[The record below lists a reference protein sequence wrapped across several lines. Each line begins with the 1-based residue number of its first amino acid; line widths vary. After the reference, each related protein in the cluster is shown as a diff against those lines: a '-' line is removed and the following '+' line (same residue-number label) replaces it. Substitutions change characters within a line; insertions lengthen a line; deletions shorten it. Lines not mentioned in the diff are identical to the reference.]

1 MDSSR
6 SSQQGKRSERLTRTP
21 YARPTPQKTRGT
33 PNSALGAI
41 KSALSL
47 FTSPFSRSPSTLP
60 THNDIEVDQ
69 RSESGSED
77 NWDGEA
83 PITMKEQDV
92 FSLAAAAGRS
102 GEDFEG
108 RQIAWRSKGEVPGSK
123 HDVVRRGLQL
133 APPKTS
139 IGIQNGQ
146 PITPN
151 TPIFPGHFNRD
162 GAASQT
168 GPSHSKRALPAPLVP
183 TSGILKAVTDQN
195 STTSVPAEPKSA
207 TPSSL
212 SLPSRLPLPA
222 SFMTPTRSAIA
233 SASSSQ
239 CALALSSFLDDK
251 QGKVLTSEDRTI
263 IEALSAR
270 IAVEENASPAIQER
284 RGGWLPSST
293 SGEVAFRGNLSQSSS
308 SSSLGSG
315 TPYKQR
321 YLGPGM
327 SPKKMPSSRSS
338 PASSRLQGNQSN
350 STAPIGPDS
359 SALPPSFPNR
369 HLVNT
374 ILRYSATSSPL
385 RQSYRPGA
393 PSIPAAAAPE
403 PPASSPATDGK
414 RKPESSADPAITKR
428 RQIEAAG
435 RQRATA
441 IMQSLIE
448 ETDSTTSKPGIEP
461 VRWNAYD
468 RGSLHAKATE
478 EPSAGPSTPVKQVP
492 AVPISTPSTAHAGS
506 TPRKRT
512 PLRGAAAKLE
522 AHRQAMKGAK
532 PLSTIERIK
541 GVRPWENGQSSI
553 STPAH
558 KNKEP
563 EPQVE
568 EPEESEVDEL
578 DSERDTDAADI
589 SEVEDTA
596 KARKRAT
603 PLKPTEEMPQPSK
616 IPDATKFEPF
626 PIQPISFSSSSIS
639 KPAPSSPAPAAAEN
653 YNSPLRKS
661 IIEAPKKAEESAKA
675 FTFSF
680 DQPTK
685 PTSESETEPLIQ
697 PIVRSAVPKTS
708 EQEKTDLS
716 PKEAALKVDKLALP
730 FFTFIPSA
738 PTPIP
743 ANSTKEQTEK
753 AKSEAAKSSPPTF
766 AFKLEISTPIRPSS
780 APSSSAVKPAN
791 GGKWTC
797 SMCMLENP
805 ESATEKCTICEEPR
819 SKKSAPAAPAISG
832 SSGFGG
838 FGAPKTGGNG
848 GKWTCSMCMLE
859 NPDSAKE
866 KCQICEE
873 PRPQSTKT
881 ASTAAVSTPFTGWGT
896 GAQQK
901 KQAGGSWTCST
912 CMLQNPDSA
921 KDKCTICEAPRPK

>member
-21 YARPTPQKTRGT
+21 YARPTPQRTRTT

-60 THNDIEVDQ
+60 THNAIEVDQ

-83 PITMKEQDV
+83 PAAMKGQDV

-108 RQIAWRSKGEVPGSK
+108 RQIAWRGKGEVPGGK
-123 HDVVRRGLQL
+123 REVARRELQL
-133 APPKTS
+133 APPKAS
-139 IGIQNGQ
+139 AGIRSHQ

-151 TPIFPGHFNRD
+151 TPIFPGHFHKD
-162 GAASQT
+162 GATSQSDL
-168 GPSHSKRALPAPLVP
+168 SHSKRALPAPLVP
-183 TSGILKAVTDQN
+183 SSGVLDAATGQN
-195 STTSVPAEPKSA
+195 STISATAKPEPA

-212 SLPSRLPLPA
+212 SLPSRIPLPA

-270 IAVEENASPAIQER
+270 IAAEENASPLAQER
-284 RGGWLPSST
+284 RGGWLPSSA

-338 PASSRLQGNQSN
+338 PASSRLQSNQSN
-350 STAPIGPDS
+350 PPASVGPDA

-393 PSIPAAAAPE
+393 PSTPPAAAPE
-403 PPASSPATDGK
+403 PPARSPATGGK
-414 RKPESSADPAITKR
+414 RKLESPADPAVTKR
-428 RQIEAAG
+428 REIEAAG
-435 RQRATA
+435 RQKAAA

-448 ETDSTTSKPGIEP
+448 ETDSTTPKSNNEP

-468 RGSLHAKATE
+468 RGSLHAKSAG
-478 EPSAGPSTPVKQVP
+478 EPSAGPSTPAKQAP
-492 AVPISTPSTAHAGS
+492 PVPISTPSTAHAGS

-541 GVRPWENGQSSI
+541 GVRPWDSGQNSP
-553 STPAH
+553 STPAQ
-558 KNKEP
+558 KTMEP
-563 EPQVE
+563 EQQDE
-568 EPEESEVDEL
+568 EPEGSEIDEL

-589 SEVEDTA
+589 SEVEDA
-596 KARKRAT
+596 ARARKRAA
-603 PLKPTEEMPQPSK
+603 PLKPTEEVPQPSK
-616 IPDATKFEPF
+616 IPEAEKFEPL
-626 PIQPISFSSSSIS
+626 PTQPISFSSSSIT
-639 KPAPSSPAPAAAEN
+639 KPAVSSPAPAAAEN
-653 YNSPLRKS
+653 YDSPLRKS
-661 IIEAPKKAEESAKA
+661 IIEAPKKAEESAKT
-675 FTFSF
+675 FEFSF
-680 DQPTK
+680 GQPAK
-685 PTSESETEPLIQ
+685 PASEAETEPAMQ
-697 PIVRSAVPKTS
+697 PIVRSEVPKTS
-708 EQEKTDLS
+708 RQEKTYLS
-716 PKEAALKVDKLALP
+716 AKEAALKVDRLSLP
-730 FFTFIPSA
+730 FFTFIPSVSA
-738 PTPIP
+738 PIP
-743 ANSTKEQTEK
+743 ANSTEEQTKK
-753 AKSEAAKSSPPTF
+753 AKAEAAKSSPPTF
-766 AFKLEISTPIRPSS
+766 AFKLELSAPIRASS
-780 APSSSAVKPAN
+780 APSSHAAAVKQAS

-819 SKKSAPAAPAISG
+819 PKKSAPAVPATSG

-838 FGAPKTGGNG
+838 FGVPKAGGGGGN
-848 GKWTCSMCMLE
+848 
-859 NPDSAKE
+859 
-866 KCQICEE
+866 
-873 PRPQSTKT
+873 
-881 ASTAAVSTPFTGWGT
+881 
-896 GAQQK
+896 
-901 KQAGGSWTCST
+901 WTCST
-912 CMLQNPDSA
+912 CMLQNPGSA